1 MKSGSKALAITLL
14 FVGLVL
20 VNYLASSLPVRV
32 DATADSIYSLSP
44 GTQRMLG
51 KIEES
56 VTLDLYF
63 SKDASGL
70 PIAYKNY
77 AARVQ
82 EMLRQYVRGSRG
94 KLTLNVINPRAD
106 TPDEEKATAAGLTPQ
121 VSQQGGEI
129 GRAHV

>member
-51 KIEES
+51 KIG
-56 VTLDLYF
+56 F
-63 SKDASGL
+63 
-70 PIAYKNY
+70 
-77 AARVQ
+77 
-82 EMLRQYVRGSRG
+82 
-94 KLTLNVINPRAD
+94 
-106 TPDEEKATAAGLTPQ
+106 
-121 VSQQGGEI
+121 
-129 GRAHV
+129 